1 LTRQRRR
8 NGGRVLVIGAT
19 GNIGGEVVR
28 QLVERGVAV
37 RAMSRRPDTAA
48 LPPGVD
54 VVAGDLTRPE
64 SLEPALRDVDAV
76 FLVWTAPSATV
87 SAAIRTIAERANR
100 IVFLSSPHQTPHP
113 FFQQPNPMARMHA
126 SIEQAIATTQLP
138 ATILRPGMLASNAE
152 SWWAPQTRSGDVVR
166 WPYAAAASAPIDVRD
181 IAGVAVH
188 VLYDDATASADYVLT
203 GAEALTHADQ
213 VAIIGDVLG
222 RTLQFKELSPNEFRD
237 FLGGSTPPAVADMLL
252 SAWAAAVG
260 IPPFMTS
267 NVLDLTGRPPR
278 SFHDWVTDHVE
289 PFTR

>member
-1 LTRQRRR
+1 LTNRRR
-8 NGGRVLVIGAT
+8 SDNRVLVIGAT

-28 QLVERGVAV
+28 QLVVQDVAV
-37 RAMSRRPDTAA
+37 RAMSRRPETAA
-48 LPPGVD
+48 LPAGVE
-54 VVAGDLTRPE
+54 VAAGDLTRPE

-76 FLVWTAPSATV
+76 FLVWTAPPATV
-87 SAAIRTIAERANR
+87 SAAIQTIAGQTSR

-126 SIEQAIATTQLP
+126 SIEQAIAATPMP
-138 ATILRPGMLASNAE
+138 ATILRPGMLASNAAA
-152 SWWAPQTRSGDVVR
+152 WWAPQTRSGDVVR
-166 WPYAAAASAPIDVRD
+166 WPYAAAATAPIDVRD
-181 IAGVAVH
+181 IAAVAVH
-188 VLYDDATASADYVLT
+188 ALRDSSGTSGDYVLT
-203 GAEALTHADQ
+203 GPEALTHADQ

-237 FLGGSTPPAVADMLL
+237 FLGSSTPPAVADMLL

-278 SFHDWVTDHVE
+278 SFRDWVTDHIE
-289 PFTR
+289 SFTR